1 MTTQQHQLPVD
12 QPNLFGPA
20 FTKKEEDAELATL
33 TIDDVL
39 EIEKDLRG
47 VTAGMGNMTMAKGAM
62 TASEAPLTKKRRS
75 RESHSV
81 TENEPVVVTNAD
93 LYRLEEELLRI
104 PLMKKQRYVEATLK
118 CPQQVNRDHKAAFLE
133 REALNATRA
142 ARRIVAYWD
151 IRFATFG
158 EDRCFLP
165 MTLSGAMQDEVAGM
179 MKYSM
184 YQLLPK
190 PDSSGRA
197 VMFLDYGRRDFNSF
211 TEEQEKRAIFYLYDT
226 IATDP
231 QTRQAGVVV
240 IATAKNAN
248 SSNSSSELQK
258 YVRVLVERAMP
269 VRICCHHLLHPSRV
283 YFYLVYPVLKY
294 FMGRDM
300 RVRGRVHYG
309 SDKAV
314 IQELETYGM
323 HRARLPTEIGGELEL
338 DAEIWFAEQSVKET
352 MRLALESKA
361 VVSIDAD
368 PLTSA
373 TTTTP
378 MSLDTPSPPLSMPK
392 QEARIGSGDEDTKPG
407 ADSGVR
413 LDAFVNKDMTI
424 AQSSSASK
432 SPGFSSV
439 ITEEELTGE
448 EARREIIDT
457 FNAQLLQISEQK

>member
-1 MTTQQHQLPVD
+1 MTTQHQQLTVD
-12 QPNLFGPA
+12 QLNPFGPA

-39 EIEKDLRG
+39 DIEKDLRG
-47 VTAGMGNMTMAKGAM
+47 VTAGMGSMTMAKGTTM
-62 TASEAPLTKKRRS
+62 TTSEAPLTKKRRS

-93 LYRLEEELLRI
+93 LHRLEEELLRI

-184 YQLLPK
+184 YQVLPK

-197 VMFLDYGRRDFNSF
+197 VMFLDYGRRDFDSF

-226 IATDP
+226 IASDP

-240 IATAKNAN
+240 VATAKNTN

-258 YVRVLVERAMP
+258 YARVLVEGAMP
-269 VRICCHHLLHPSRV
+269 VRICCHHLLQPSRV

-338 DAEIWFAEQSVKET
+338 DAEILFAEQSVKET
-352 MRLALESKA
+352 MRLALESEAAATAKTA
-361 VVSIDAD
+361 REAASG
-368 PLTSA
+368 SA
-373 TTTTP
+373 NERSGNATN
-378 MSLDTPSPPLSMPK
+378 PSPLSSPSPM
-392 QEARIGSGDEDTKPG
+392 
-407 ADSGVR
+407 
-413 LDAFVNKDMTI
+413 LNKE
-424 AQSSSASK
+424 SL
-432 SPGFSSV
+432 V
-439 ITEEELTGE
+439 IV
-448 EARREIIDT
+448 AMKR
-457 FNAQLLQISEQK
+457 